1 MASIS
6 RGEAAHS
13 ACLGEMMVA
22 APKCKLCE
30 KPHWSWQNHEWG
42 KDAPKPMIT
51 ATDVADWFK
60 ELGVLPASKAL
71 IKECSV
77 VSEPVVDML
86 SKFVA
91 SAESFP
97 NAVPDLSG
105 PIKTRPSR
113 KARPRGAAAKP
124 VLDEVGGVEISGSLR
139 RAADGV
145 MELEITVPV
154 VEPAKRKA
162 GRPGSGK
169 PWEALGISRSVYF
182 ERKRAGTL

>member
-1 MASIS
+1 
-6 RGEAAHS
+6 
-13 ACLGEMMVA
+13 MVA

-51 ATDVADWFK
+51 ATDVADRFK
-60 ELGVLPASKAL
+60 ELGVSAASKAL

-77 VSEPVVDML
+77 VSEAVVDTL

-97 NAVPDLSG
+97 NAVPELSAMA
-105 PIKTRPSR
+105 KTRPSR